1 MTHRVDRYPLPI
13 VDEQVV
19 SMPEGA
25 TILSVARR
33 EGQRNV
39 VVGVGSHEP
48 VEMWALVD
56 PDAPSRDRRIRIAG
70 TGHPLPE
77 ADSLVHLGTVQIAQG
92 QLVFHVFE
100 IVDAPSPVDEAG
112 HAQAGDRDGP
122 GALQREPASR

>member
-1 MTHRVDRYPLPI
+1 MTRRVYRYPLTI

-33 EGQRNV
+33 EGQRDV

-56 PDAPSRDRRIRIAG
+56 PDAPPRDRRIRIAG
-70 TGHPLPE
+70 IGHPLTDTD
-77 ADSLVHLGTVQIAQG
+77 ALTHLGTVQIAHG

-100 IVDAPSPVDEAG
+100 ILGVRAG
-112 HAQAGDRDGP
+112 GDGFES
-122 GALQREPASR
+122 AEF